1 MANPSG
7 CVPSQV
13 RYVKVDERHA
23 GQRLDNFLLRV
34 LKGVPKSRVYRLL
47 RRGEIRVNRGRSR
60 PDYRLEVGD
69 VVRLPPVRQP
79 AEAARVTLTAR
90 GPEAY
95 AWLEDRVLYEDE
107 HMLILDKPAGIPVHG
122 GSRVPIG
129 LIEALRHARPYAARL
144 ELVHRL
150 DRQTSGCLLIAKSR
164 PALTALHRAW
174 QAGEVEKRYL
184 ALVKGDWRRRREIAA
199 PLVAARLAGS
209 EDSEGGRRR
218 IRVSEA
224 GRPALSRFE
233 PRRRYGPATLVEITL
248 LTGRM
253 HQARVHAAHAG
264 HPIAGD
270 EQYGDRAFNRE
281 LRATS
286 GLKRLFLHAARLEFR
301 HPVSGSRMRIES
313 PLPAELKA
321 VLERLS

>member
-1 MANPSG
+1 MQNPSAS
-7 CVPSQV
+7 PSPQV
-13 RYVKVDERHA
+13 RYVQVDERHA

-79 AEAARVTLTAR
+79 AEAGRAAAAAR

-95 AWLEDRVLYEDE
+95 AWLEARVLYEDE
-107 HMLILDKPAGIPVHG
+107 HLLALDKPAGIPVHG
-122 GSRVPIG
+122 GTRVAIG
-129 LIEALRHARPYAARL
+129 LIEALRHARPHTPML

-164 PALTALHRAW
+164 RALTALHRAW

-184 ALVKGDWRRRREIAA
+184 ALVKGVWRQAAEIAA
-199 PLVAARLAGS
+199 PLASERPARGAA
-209 EDSEGGRRR
+209 RRR
-218 IRVSEA
+218 IRVSAED
-224 GRPALSRFE
+224 GRPAVSRFK
-233 PRRRYGPATLVEITL
+233 PLDRYAQATLVEITL

-270 EQYGDRAFNRE
+270 DKYGDRAFNRA
-281 LRATS
+281 LRAAA
-286 GLKRLFLHAARLEFR
+286 GLGRLFLHAARLEFR
-301 HPVSGSRMRIES
+301 HPLTGSRMRLES
-313 PLPAELKA
+313 PMPADLKA
-321 VLERLS
+321 VLERLP